1 MTDEEMADKHAEEYV
16 MREDTITEN
25 DRVPFDNGYGFQT
38 VDFEKE
44 VKKGY
49 KDGFLAGLKAGRP
62 QWHKLD
68 WEKYFPDVDKLV
80 RVRTRSGAEYIC
92 ETYSYFPAED
102 EIGYGSVITQ
112 FSELNGDWVDD
123 NEIEYWCEIPTFDKE

>member
-1 MTDEEMADKHAEEYV
+1 MTDEEMAEQKAEEYV

-62 QWHKLD
+62 QWHKVADGNPENENDILCQISKD
-68 WEKYFPDVDKLV
+68 EVEVGYYHTKQKRYYTIDGQPIDVIRWQEIIFPKEL
-80 RVRTRSGAEYIC
+80 AE
-92 ETYSYFPAED
+92 
-102 EIGYGSVITQ
+102 
-112 FSELNGDWVDD
+112 
-123 NEIEYWCEIPTFDKE
+123 